1 MQGVLLDGALEGLRR
16 ICEASRA
23 CDLVIVAIHWGE
35 EKEGK
40 ANNTQIKLGHAAVDA
55 GAGHILN
62 VSFTGVRGEVM
73 LHALEGEG
81 VLVSTGS
88 ACSSKKRHLSP
99 VLMAMGI
106 DADRA
111 EAAIRFSLSPLT
123 DESEID
129 WAIAAAQKS
138 YAMLKAFIRR

>member
-1 MQGVLLDGALEGLRR
+1 MVEVAPDCVLNGPD
-16 ICEASRA
+16 
-23 CDLVIVAIHWGE
+23 
-35 EKEGK
+35 
-40 ANNTQIKLGHAAVDA
+40 VDE

-62 VSFTGVRGEVM
+62 ISFTGVRGEVM

-106 DADRA
+106 DPDRA

-123 DESEID
+123 TEQEID
-129 WAIAAAQKS
+129 CAITAAGKC
-138 YAMLKAFIRR
+138 YAALRAFKRR